1 LKELLV
7 DDTAAELELLLD
19 DFDKVVGVADET
31 FCKDLIKSSR
41 FDHNRFRLK
50 NQKQKMSNLF

>member
-1 LKELLV
+1 MKELLV

-31 FCKDLIKSSR
+31 FCKDLIKSSKR
-41 FDHNRFRLK
+41 SPASLGLTTTGSD
-50 NQKQKMSNLF
+50 